1 MKKNANVNF
10 VRPILNALCC
20 FGFVLHSFSQ
30 DNNDLAGV
38 PGKWSYTDKNS
49 SGEWFGEQYYKMT
62 AVELQKYHST
72 TQKLVNY
79 LQQQPAAQKPLGVN
93 LNAESRAAYE
103 NYDHA
108 AYPVKPNEKVKAEIY
123 VHFCNLTYNN
133 GKIDNACT
141 EVSYIKLRTNDIAS
155 TFESAM
161 SVDLISDKQAM
172 KQFKEIFYRPK
183 KLLDLGDG
191 IFLYDGYYQN
201 RIVVSGSDR
210 PLWVPITNQEYTNS
224 MLTYYNASLKEGTI
238 PQMVIDALKSEI
250 AGIPAELMTMPA
262 YTNGNAQRPLTGIC
276 TMEEDSTTALYK
288 INPAYFDSSLPR
300 TSVQLITI
308 LIEGNADDR
317 EWGSI
322 NAHRVWEFIEG
333 LKGSD
338 LKKLLDIN

>member
-1 MKKNANVNF
+1 MKKYFNVNY
-10 VRPILNALCC
+10 VKLILIVLCS
-20 FGFVLHSFSQ
+20 FGFVSQSFSQ
-30 DNNDLAGV
+30 DNSDLANT
-38 PGKWSYTDKNS
+38 PGKWFYTNNNQS
-49 SGEWFGEQYYKMT
+49 NEWFGEVYYKMT
-62 AVELQKYHST
+62 AVELQKYHNT
-72 TQKLVNY
+72 TEKLVHY
-79 LQQQPAAQKPLGVN
+79 LQQQPVAQKPLGVI

-103 NYDHA
+103 NYDHST
-108 AYPVKPNEKVKAEIY
+108 YPVKPNEKIKAEIY
-123 VHFCNLTYNN
+123 VPFCNLIYNN

-155 TFESAM
+155 TFEPAM

-172 KQFKEIFYRPK
+172 KQFKEIFFRPK

-191 IFLYDGYYQN
+191 VFLYDGYYQN
-201 RIVVSGSDR
+201 RIIVTGSSR
-210 PLWVPITNQEYTNS
+210 PLWLPITNQEYTNR

-250 AGIPAELMTMPA
+250 ASIPADLMTMPA

-308 LIEGNADDR
+308 LIEGHADDPD
-317 EWGSI
+317 WGEI
-322 NAHRVWEFIEG
+322 NAHRVWDFIEG